1 MTFSV
6 INVLYLKEIKY
17 TFMKRYYICLISII
31 IFASCSKHQYIVTSM
46 KGEYIAVKET
56 AHPDKDMSEMVNSYK
71 KQLDGHMGK
80 VIGHSAQF
88 MDIGIPESLLT
99 NFTSDVMYQL
109 DSSYTNGK
117 HVDFAIMNVHGHRA
131 PLPEGDITLGDIF
144 STYSFENEL
153 VLVSLKGSYLTDV
166 FNAYARRGGA
176 GISGNVKLII
186 KDKKPVDAKI
196 DGKPVDNNKIY
207 TIVTLDYLAE
217 GNDAMDA
224 LKNAESA
231 TPIGLTLRDYILNY
245 IKKETQ
251 EGREISSKLDGR
263 ITVQ

>member
-1 MTFSV
+1 
-6 INVLYLKEIKY
+6 
-17 TFMKRYYICLISII
+17 
-31 IFASCSKHQYIVTSM
+31 M
-46 KGEYIAVKET
+46 KGEYIPVKET
-56 AHPDKDMSEMVNSYK
+56 SHPDKDMAEMVNSYK
-71 KQLDGHMGK
+71 KLLDERMGE
-80 VIGHSAQF
+80 VIGHSTQL

-109 DSSYTNGK
+109 DGSYTNGK
-117 HVDFAIMNVHGHRA
+117 HIDFSIMNVHGHRA

-153 VLVSLKGSYLTDV
+153 VLVYLRGNYLTDI

-176 GISGNVKLII
+176 GISGNVKLTI
-186 KDKKPVDAKI
+186 KDKKLADAKI
-196 DGKPVDNNKIY
+196 DGKPIDNNKIY

-224 LKNAESA
+224 LKNAESS

-245 IKKETQ
+245 IRKETR
-251 EGREISSKLDGR
+251 EGRDISSKLDGR
-263 ITVQ
+263 ITIR